1 VWRDRPDLRR
11 LLRLLLA
18 AAVVLWLGRD
28 VLGPFVLAAALAYGF
43 TPLVDRTVEAT
54 RWPRVLVVVAG
65 YALALLVL
73 GVLAWLIAGRL
84 ADELALLAQDWPRA
98 LSVLLRQ
105 LLGSDVVRVGG
116 VVITVAEVGRALR
129 DTLTGLLASPSGA
142 FHLASQI
149 GQSLLDGVLVLIV
162 TFYMLLD
169 GQRAWD
175 FLIAQV
181 PEPERSRIRDLAG
194 RIHLVLGR
202 WLRGTLLL
210 IGLVAVVLYLILGP
224 ILHLPYALALAILSG
239 VLEVIPLVGP
249 LVAAITAILVAF
261 SSGGVGLALVV
272 AIVYVVVREVED
284 QLVMPVVIGRAVD
297 LHPAVTIFAVLVGLS
312 AFGILGGLLAVPA
325 AAALNVTLRELSLPT
340 TNPTPRGGAPAWP
353 GGTVSPGQ
361 PGPSP
366 AGEGPPPGP

>member
-1 VWRDRPDLRR
+1 VLRDRPDLRR
-11 LLRLLLA
+11 LLWLLLA

-28 VLGPFVLAAALAYGF
+28 VLGPFVLAAALAYAF

-54 RWPRVLVVVAG
+54 RWPRLLVVGAG
-65 YALALLVL
+65 YALALVAL

-84 ADELALLAQDWPRA
+84 ADELDLLARDWPHA
-98 LSVLLRQ
+98 LSVLMRQ
-105 LLGSDVVRVGG
+105 ILGSDVVRMGSL
-116 VVITVAEVGRALR
+116 VVTVDEVGRAMR
-129 DTLTGLLASPSGA
+129 DALTGLLASPSGA
-142 FHLASQI
+142 LHLASQI
-149 GQSLLDGVLVLIV
+149 GQSLLDGLLVLIV

-175 FLIAQV
+175 FLMVLV
-181 PEPERSRIRDLAG
+181 PEPERSRLRDLAG

-224 ILHLPYALALAILSG
+224 VLHLPYALALSILSG

-249 LVAAITAILVAF
+249 LIAAVTAILVAF
-261 SSGGVGLALVV
+261 SSGGVGLGVVV
-272 AIVYVVVREVED
+272 AIVYIVVRELED

-325 AAALNVTLRELSLPT
+325 AAALNITLRELSVRTTIPALP
-340 TNPTPRGGAPAWP
+340 GASP
-353 GGTVSPGQ
+353 GGMAPPGQ
-361 PGPSP
+361 PDPSP
-366 AGEGPPPGP
+366 AAEGPPPAR